1 MAEPKQFVN
10 PLGADWYAAI
20 RAKAEGG
27 FSREEE
33 GFLSKALGS
42 DSNGSGKE
50 FIPEGFSAEV
60 IMQIYEDNWARQL
73 FGTYLVTTGVKDNIP
88 KFSSKLTEESA
99 NISSP
104 IDALPTELTSTTS
117 IESSD
122 LTTTEVEI
130 ELKTLSLHLPVQ
142 NKFFAYNVNRQILTI
157 LKDEMANA
165 MVEGEE
171 DLLVNGDTETSSASN
186 INYTYDA
193 STNVHGVNT
202 ATGDNE
208 HLLLFNGIRKTA
220 AGTAV
225 TNGGAAWDL
234 SDFREMMLNLGV
246 FARKGREKLAFIVSP
261 EIYLA
266 IIAEDAVHTIDK
278 YGKNATIVVGELAK
292 VYNIR
297 LIVTDKMP
305 CAERSTLTAASGLRE
320 ASANNYTEMAIVW
333 INTVILGVPN
343 KPERTFNVVKDLSEM
358 KYDRTPLIAIEDF
371 GISFR
376 YTTAMVRGYYGT
388 A

>member
-1 MAEPKQFVN
+1 MTIPYRAE
-10 PLGADWYAAI
+10 LGRDYYDAI
-20 RAKAEGG
+20 RAKNQGG
-27 FSREEE
+27 FSTEEE

-42 DSNGSGKE
+42 DSNGTGGE

-73 FGTYLVTTGVKDNIP
+73 FGTYLVTTGLKDNIP

-122 LTTTEVEI
+122 MTTTEVEI
-130 ELKTLSLHLPVQ
+130 ELKTFALHLPVT

-171 DLLVNGDTETSSASN
+171 DILVNGDTETSSASN
-186 INYTYDA
+186 INYTYNA

-208 HLLLFNGIRKTA
+208 HLLLFDGLRKSA
-220 AGTAV
+220 GGTAV
-225 TNGGAAWDL
+225 TNGGAAWDE
-234 SDFREMMLNLGV
+234 SDFRELLKNLGV
-246 FARKGREKLAFIVSP
+246 FARKGRENLAYLVSP

-266 IIAEDAVHTIDK
+266 MLGFEETQTINK

-292 VYNIR
+292 IYNIR
-297 LIVTDKMP
+297 VIVTDKMP
-305 CAERSTLTAASGLRE
+305 CSERSTLTAASGLRE
-320 ASANNYTEMAIVW
+320 ASANSYTEMAVVW
-333 INTVILGVPN
+333 IKTVILGVPN
-343 KPERTFNVVKDLSEM
+343 KPERTFNVIKDLSEM

-371 GISFR
+371 GVAFR
-376 YTTAMVRGYYGT
+376 YTTAIVRGYYGT